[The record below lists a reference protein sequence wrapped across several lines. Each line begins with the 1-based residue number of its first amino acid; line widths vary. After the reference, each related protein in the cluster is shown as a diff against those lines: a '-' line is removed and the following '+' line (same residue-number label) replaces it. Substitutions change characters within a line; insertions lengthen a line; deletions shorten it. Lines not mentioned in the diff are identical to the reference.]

1 MVSWSNHEPP
11 CTGQKIEGAFFL
23 ITIVYI
29 VKEQILDFH
38 KPNQEV
44 NNDTMKH
51 KLSETYAEEFDLR
64 D

>member
-1 MVSWSNHEPP
+1 MFNDLQLLETTWR
-11 CTGQKIEGAFFL
+11 GFFFL

-29 VKEQILDFH
+29 VKEQIVDFH